1 MIALQKSTV
10 NVLVKYNISIYN
22 VYLKKCNPYLNTQSI
37 GMLFCLVLGMLTG
50 CGQKEEEARVY
61 YLTYKPE
68 AADSWKEIAE
78 AYEAET
84 GIEICLLDL
93 KSVNYIAFK
102 KAGI

>member
-1 MIALQKSTV
+1 MKRKY
-10 NVLVKYNISIYN
+10 LVEF
-22 VYLKKCNPYLNTQSI
+22 

-84 GIEICLLDL
+84 GIEVRILTSAVRNAPE
-93 KSVNYIAFK
+93 SVRRVSMSRRQ
-102 KAGI
+102 